1 MRSTMLRGMLERER
15 LEWMVWMFLD
25 DIQSRRE
32 WCERG
37 WISEASR
44 DQDIAEL
51 KRRMIVPLRVI
62 GRN

>member
-1 MRSTMLRGMLERER
+1 MIRGMLDRER

-25 DIQSRRE
+25 DIQARRE
-32 WCERG
+32 WCDRG

-44 DQDIAEL
+44 DQDIADI
-51 KRRMIVPLRVI
+51 KGRMSVPLRLI